1 MPATLHDCASPA
13 LCAHNGAH
21 QHHPFSTF
29 HLTGRTNGN
38 TAIRFWTGWRWNLRG
53 IFTTGLLALTV
64 AAGICQSNKA
74 AAEPPKNPKSANSS
88 QSSSEFTPEMSKV
101 SKSSGAKSKPA
112 AAPQAPQ
119 SSEKEPQFAFKPV
132 AFDALPGWAQDDHLA
147 ALKAFS
153 KSCERVLFAVR
164 SGARSGSTPPSPGL
178 LSACEDA
185 QALLSQKSKSTRV
198 AARSFFESHFTPHR
212 IVHDGPEGML
222 TGYYEP
228 MVEGARKRS
237 GTFTAPLMKRPK
249 DLVNLVAESER
260 GAKAD
265 NLTHARKTRAGTE
278 PYPTRRQIEEGALAG
293 KKLELVY
300 LKDQID
306 VFFMQI
312 QGSGR
317 VALPDGTQVRVT
329 YDGKNGHPYT
339 SIGRYIIDKGWFPA
353 NRMSLQALKEWL
365 RKNPDKMREVL
376 WQNQSYVFFRE
387 LQGEQA
393 EAPMGVL
400 EIPLTTLRSLAVD
413 TRFHAIGTP
422 VYVSAPDI
430 THITDDKRPFQR
442 LMIAQD
448 VGSAIRG
455 PERGDIYCGS
465 GDKAGRCAGITKHS
479 GVFYAL
485 LPRTTMREPV
495 IEATSGRQN
504 ARQAKQ

>member
-1 MPATLHDCASPA
+1 MPATLGGSDRQVPQAWSQGARSHNQRSVASD
-13 LCAHNGAH
+13 
-21 QHHPFSTF
+21 
-29 HLTGRTNGN
+29 GRDVRQKSMTLGDR
-38 TAIRFWTGWRWNLRG
+38 ILRS
-53 IFTTGLLALTV
+53 IIVSALLAL
-64 AAGICQSNKA
+64 AAMAGIPSSHEA
-74 AAEPPKNPKSANSS
+74 TAEPAKPPGSGNPSSLTPKSPSDMSKDSKTSTPKQSPSTA
-88 QSSSEFTPEMSKV
+88 SSSA
-101 SKSSGAKSKPA
+101 SGGQD
-112 AAPQAPQ
+112 AAP
-119 SSEKEPQFAFKPV
+119 KFTFTPV
-132 AFDALPGWAQDDHLA
+132 AFDALPGWATDDHLA
-147 ALKAFS
+147 ALKTFA
-153 KSCERVLFAVR
+153 KSCERVLHAVR
-164 SGARSGSTPPSPGL
+164 SGARSGNSNPPPGL

-185 QALLSQKSKSTRV
+185 DALLTGKAKTTKA

-228 MVEGARKRS
+228 IVEGARKRD
-237 GTFTAPLMKRPK
+237 GEFTTPLMKRPK

-260 GAKAD
+260 GAQAD
-265 NLTHARKTRAGTE
+265 KLTHARKTKSGNE
-278 PYPTRRQIEEGALAG
+278 PYPTRRQIDEGVLAG
-293 KKLELVY
+293 KKLELIY
-300 LKDQID
+300 LRDPIE

-317 VALPDGTQVRVT
+317 IALPDGKHVRVT

-339 SIGRYIIDKGWFPA
+339 SIGRYLIDKGWIPA
-353 NRMSLQALKEWL
+353 NRMSLQALREWL

-376 WQNQSYVFFRE
+376 WQNASYVFFRE
-387 LQGEQA
+387 LEGEQA

-430 THITDDKRPFQR
+430 THITADKRPFQR

-465 GDKAGRCAGITKHS
+465 GDKAGRCAGITKHR
-479 GVFYAL
+479 GTFFAL
-485 LPRTTMREPV
+485 LPRTNMHEPV
-495 IEATSGRQN
+495 IEAKKGPSTI
-504 ARQAKQ
+504 RQAKQ